1 MSVRKLAPLNVV
13 LCWHMHQPEYRDPLS
28 GEYIQPWT
36 YLHAIKDY
44 TDMAAHLEANPKA
57 RAVVNFVPL
66 LLEQI
71 DDYGQSL
78 RAHLD
83 QGAPLKDPLLAALS
97 EIPPSASG
105 RAELIRKCLRANGE
119 RIIAPHPP
127 YAQMAALGRLALD
140 NRGVITYLDENY
152 YFDLV
157 VWYHLAWMGETVRR
171 ADPRLAVL
179 ETQGHAYSAS
189 QRRLLL
195 SIIAGQIQGLIPR
208 YRALAESGRVELSMS
223 PYSHPMLPLL
233 LDFQVTREAVP
244 EAPLPHGQYPGG
256 EERVC
261 WHLARGRKVFEH
273 YFGQSPKGCWPSEGG
288 VSSATLR
295 AIADSGFSWVASG
308 GNVLKTSLHSLQAE
322 PYEACLHS
330 AWKLDKVPL
339 HCFFR
344 DDGLSDLI
352 GFQYKDWHADDAVAN
367 LVGHLEQIAAL
378 CPDPHNVAAII
389 LDGENAWEH
398 YPSNGYHFLHALY
411 ERLSSHPRLNL
422 TTFGAL
428 VKKYP
433 RTDILPQLVA
443 GSWVY
448 GTFSTWMGD
457 KDKNRAWD
465 MLVAAKQAA
474 DQALPQLDPVNRDA
488 VLHQLAICEGSDWFW
503 WLGEYNAADTVAD
516 FERLYRLQLAR
527 LYRMIGQPEPEYLDT
542 VFARGGGDPALGG
555 AMRPGNQ

>member
-1 MSVRKLAPLNVV
+1 MSAKKVAPLNVV

-71 DDYGQSL
+71 DDYGQNL

-83 QGAPLKDPLLAALS
+83 HGAPLKDPLLAALGD
-97 EIPPSASG
+97 IPSNAAG
-105 RAELIRKCLRANGE
+105 RAELIRRCLRANAS
-119 RIIAPHPP
+119 RLIDPHPP
-127 YAQMAALGRLALD
+127 FAQLAELARFALD
-140 NRGVITYLDENY
+140 NPGAIAYMGENY

-157 VWYHLAWMGETVRR
+157 VWYQLAWMGETVCRT
-171 ADPRLAVL
+171 DPRLAEL
-179 ETQGHAYSAS
+179 MAQGHAYGAD

-195 SIIAGQIQGLIPR
+195 AIIASQIEGLIPR
-208 YRALAESGRVELSMS
+208 YRALAESGRVELSMT
-223 PYSHPMLPLL
+223 PYAHPMLPLL
-233 LDFQVTREAVP
+233 LDFNVTREAMP
-244 EAPLPHGQYPGG
+244 GAPLPHGTYPGG
-256 EERVC
+256 EERVR
-261 WHLARGRKVFEH
+261 WHLAHGRKVFEH
-273 YFGQSPKGCWPSEGG
+273 YFGLTPKGCWPSEGG
-288 VSSATLR
+288 VSR
-295 AIADSGFSWVASG
+295 AALKAISDSGFAWIATG
-308 GNVLKTSLHSLQAE
+308 GNVLMNSLHSVQAE

-330 AWKLDKVPL
+330 AWKLDKLPL
-339 HCFFR
+339 QCFFR

-367 LVGHLEQIAAL
+367 LVSHLEQIAAL
-378 CPDPHNVAAII
+378 CPDPQNVVAII

-398 YPSNGYHFLHALY
+398 FPSNGYHFLHALY
-411 ERLSSHPRLNL
+411 ERLASNPLLNL

-433 RTDILPQLVA
+433 NADTLPQLIA

-448 GTFSTWMGD
+448 GTFSTWIGE

-465 MLVAAKQAA
+465 MLVAAKQAV
-474 DQALPQLDPVNRDA
+474 DQALPKLAEDKREA

-503 WLGEYNAADTVAD
+503 WLGEYNSADSVAD
-516 FERLYRLQLAR
+516 FERLFRLQLTR
-527 LYRMIGQPEPEYLDT
+527 LYRMIDQSVPEYLDS

-555 AMRPGNQ
+555 AMRPGNA

>member
-1 MSVRKLAPLNVV
+1 LSARKQAPLNVV

-71 DDYGQSL
+71 DGYAQNL

-83 QGAPLKDPLLAALS
+83 HGAPLKDPLLAALG
-97 EIPPSASG
+97 EIPSSAG
-105 RAELIRKCLRANGE
+105 ARAELMRKCLRANAE
-119 RIIAPHPP
+119 RLIAPHLP
-127 YAQMAALGRLALD
+127 YAQIAQLSRFALD
-140 NRGVITYLDENY
+140 NRGVIAYLGEDY

-157 VWYHLAWMGETVRR
+157 VWYHLAWMGETVYR

-179 ETQGHAYSAS
+179 QTQGHAYSAS

-195 SIIAGQIQGLIPR
+195 SIIATQIEGLIPR
-208 YRALAESGRVELSMS
+208 YRALAESGRVELSMT
-223 PYSHPMLPLL
+223 PYAHPMLPLL
-233 LDFQVTREAVP
+233 LDFKAAREAMP
-244 EAPLPHGQYPGG
+244 EAPLPRGSYPGG
-256 EERVC
+256 EERVR
-261 WHLARGRKVFEH
+261 WHLAHGRRVFEH
-273 YFGQSPKGCWPSEGG
+273 YFGQAPVGCWPSEGG
-288 VSSATLR
+288 VSNAALKAISDNGFRWIAT
-295 AIADSGFSWVASG
+295 G
-308 GNVLKTSLHSLQAE
+308 GNVLKNSLHALQAE

-330 AWKLDKVPL
+330 AWKLEKLPL
-339 HCFFR
+339 YCFFR

-352 GFQYKDWHADDAVAN
+352 GFQYKDWHADDAVSN
-367 LVGHLEQIAAL
+367 LIGHLEKIGAL

-428 VKKYP
+428 VRKHP
-433 RTDILPQLVA
+433 RALTLPNLIA

-448 GTFSTWMGD
+448 GTFSTWVGD

-465 MLVAAKQAA
+465 MLVEAKQAV
-474 DQALPQLDPVNRDA
+474 DKALPLLESENRDA

-516 FERLYRLQLAR
+516 FERLFRLQLAR
-527 LYRMIGQPEPEYLDT
+527 LYRMIGRPVPDYLDA
-542 VFARGGGDPALGG
+542 VFARGGGDPTLGG
-555 AMRPGNQ
+555 AMRPGNA